1 MSRFKNRLTAKVLTR
16 FRWLFD
22 RAINKTQPYLDSGA
36 IPWVPMTKRLSECR
50 VAIVTTAGVHLKGEP
65 PFDMV
70 DKDGDPSF
78 RAIPL
83 SAPDDALMITHDY
96 YDHADAEKDIN
107 IVFPIDRLKE
117 MAKSGLIGE
126 VAPVNYSFMGHIDGR
141 HIETLVSKTGPQV
154 AGLLKSA
161 RVDAVL
167 LTPG

>member
-1 MSRFKNRLTAKVLTR
+1 MSRFKNRLMAKVLTR
-16 FRWLFD
+16 FQWLFE
-22 RAINKTQPYLDSGA
+22 RAVAKPEVYLDVGA

-83 SAPDDALMITHDY
+83 SAPNGALMITHDY
-96 YDHADAEKDIN
+96 YDHADAEKDVN

-126 VAPVNYSFMGHIDGR
+126 VALVNYSFMGHIDGR
-141 HIETLVSKTGPQV
+141 HIDTLVRKIAPQV

-161 RVDAVL
+161 GVDAVL

>member
-1 MSRFKNRLTAKVLTR
+1 MSRLKNRLIAKALTR
-16 FRWLFD
+16 FQWLFE
-22 RAINKTQPYLDSGA
+22 RAITKPLAYQDAGA

-65 PFDMV
+65 PFDMI

-83 SAPDDALMITHDY
+83 SAPTDALMITHDY

-126 VAPVNYSFMGHIDGR
+126 AAPVNYSFMGHIDGR
-141 HIETLVSKTGPQV
+141 HIETLVRKTAPQV

-161 RVDAVL
+161 QADAVL